1 MTEKVRLAL
10 DGMGGDNAPQAVIE
24 GAALS
29 AKKNPHLTFVIYGD
43 EAQLAPLVQA
53 HPSLQKNNTS
63 IVHTEEYIAGDE
75 NPVKAIRRRGTSMRL
90 AIESVKN
97 GETAGVVSSGNTGA
111 YMALSK
117 IMLGTIPGILR
128 PAISTIFPTIKGP
141 IVLLDMGANL
151 QCEKMHLAQF
161 AVMGSVYAKEVLGVD
176 NPTVG
181 LLNIGSEETK
191 GHPVLHETAKILR
204 QTPTINFY
212 GNVEGNDISM
222 GTVDVV
228 VTDGFT
234 GNVVIKMAEG
244 MGRFITTL
252 LREEFGRSII
262 TKASGLF
269 GLPIFGKVKKRLDP
283 SRYNGAMFI
292 GLDGIAIKSHGGA
305 SAAGFANAINVAQK
319 MSQHDFNQQ
328 IATGINAIPTA
339 TPDL

>member
-1 MTEKVRLAL
+1 MTQKIRLAL
-10 DGMGGDNAPQAVIE
+10 DGMGGDNAPQAVVE

-29 AKKNPHLTFVIYGD
+29 AKKNPYLSFVIYGD
-43 EAQLAPLVQA
+43 EAQLLPLVQA
-53 HPSLQKNNTS
+53 HHALQKNNIS
-63 IVHTEEYIAGDE
+63 IVHTENYISGDE
-75 NPVKAIRRRGTSMRL
+75 NPVKAIRKRSTSMRL

-97 GETAGVVSSGNTGA
+97 GETACVVSSGNTGA

-117 IMLGTIPGILR
+117 IILGTIPGILR

-161 AVMGSVYAKEVLGVD
+161 AVMGSVYAKEVLGIE

-191 GHPVLHETAKILR
+191 GHPVLQETAEILR
-204 QTPTINFY
+204 RTPTVNFY
-212 GNVEGNDISM
+212 GNVEGNDISA

-234 GNVVIKMAEG
+234 GNVVIKTAEG

-252 LREEFGRSII
+252 LREEFGRSIM
-262 TKASGLF
+262 TKTSGFF
-269 GLPIFGKVKKRLDP
+269 GLPILGKVKRRLDP
-283 SRYNGAMFI
+283 SHYNGAMFI
-292 GLDGIAIKSHGGA
+292 GLDGIAVKSHGGTG
-305 SAAGFANAINVAQK
+305 AAGFANAIHVAQK
-319 MSQHDFNQQ
+319 MSCHDFNQQ
-328 IATGINAIPTA
+328 IATGISKIPTIA
-339 TPDL
+339 TDI